1 MPKHSRK
8 RQRTDKGSEN
18 YSQPLGAQTLLTDDA
33 SKDDE
38 ERRLESML
46 FGTPFVPSG
55 KGKGPKDLIVVD
67 DDEEHDIG
75 EDAGRELEGL
85 LDNDVGF

>member
-18 YSQPLGAQTLLTDDA
+18 YSQPLGARTLLTDDA

-67 DDEEHDIG
+67 DDEENETG
-75 EDAGRELEGL
+75 QDAGRELEGL
-85 LDNDVGF
+85 LDTDVSF